1 MKTQFLSR
9 CYPQLDKKLIEEIER
24 ESSIKD
30 FLAGEYIVQQGQYIR
45 HLPIILEGTVK
56 VFSLE
61 EDIQF
66 LLYYISSGGSCIY
79 SFAHLS
85 NDEPAAFSAK
95 AESDSQLLLL
105 PKPKVDQWLKQ
116 YPAFSS
122 IVLSEYQKHY
132 QDLLNTT
139 KQIICHNLEERL
151 VKHLKAKVEMANNSI
166 LSVSHQDLAN
176 DLGTSRE
183 VITRLM
189 KKLSLNNKVQ
199 QVGRKI
205 KVL

>member
-1 MKTQFLSR
+1 MTSEFLSR
-9 CYPQLDKKLIEEIER
+9 CYPQLDKSLIEEIER
-24 ESSIKD
+24 ESSIND
-30 FLAGEYIVQQGQYIR
+30 FLAGAYIVKQGQYIR

-56 VFSLE
+56 VFSVE

-79 SFAHLS
+79 SFAHIS
-85 NDEPAAFSAK
+85 NEDPATFSAI

-105 PKPKVDQWLKQ
+105 PKVKVDQWLKR

-132 QDLLNTT
+132 QDLLSTT

-151 VKHLKAKVEMANNSI
+151 VKHLKIKAEMADSKVLKI
-166 LSVSHQDLAN
+166 THQDLAN

-189 KKLSLNNKVQ
+189 KKLSLNDQVQ